1 MAKKKAKPAAPIVNA
16 GIPIASGRSLLRPL
30 KAAEVVARDLV
41 RDIAADGLAPG
52 DSLESEAEMLK
63 KYGVS
68 RESLREGLRLLEV
81 QGMITIRRGP
91 GGGPSVGTVDPANL
105 GRMHALFFNL
115 SGATYAE
122 LFETWVFAETALAG
136 FAAANPDD
144 ELRQQAMEQF
154 FDEQA
159 HEHEHLDLEQFVEGH
174 ESFHSAVAALSGN
187 RVTQLTFRSY
197 GLLVAHHVAT
207 VGDPRPIQDALVED
221 HVRIAKSIAAGDRD
235 ESERLMREHLQQVIK
250 INIEQLGDLVRGP
263 VEWL

>member
-1 MAKKKAKPAAPIVNA
+1 MAKKKSTAGSKEHV

-41 RDIAADGLAPG
+41 SDIASEGLVPG

-81 QGMITIRRGP
+81 QGMINIRRGP

-115 SGATYAE
+115 SGATYSE
-122 LFETWVFAETALAG
+122 LFEAWVFAESALAG

-144 ELRQQAMEQF
+144 ELRRTTMEAF
-154 FDEQA
+154 LEEEA

-174 ESFHSAVAALSGN
+174 ESFHSAVAALTGN
-187 RVTQLTFRSY
+187 KVMQLTFRSY

-221 HVRIAKSIAAGDRD
+221 HVRIAKAIAEGDRG
-235 ESERLMREHLQQVIK
+235 ESERLMREHLQQVIE
-250 INIEQLGDLVRGP
+250 INIEQLGDLVSGP